1 MIEQDYFSEPQ
12 KEGSVGLGEYRI
24 EVARISEPGPTVEV
38 HNLFHRLY
46 SEPQERGTTSNPY
59 VAKYRRLRAK
69 VLPRFRGSQDDN
81 CVAGSVEYRY
91 WPSLKLGYI
100 ENAYVSA
107 EIRRKGLGVKLINFA
122 VNYMRRKGSHRIYA
136 FAVNSEGCGLLASA
150 GFAHEP
156 PEDPE
161 SPWRRWF
168 FYNIDQ
174 TN

>member
-1 MIEQDYFSEPQ
+1 MWQDGFSELQ
-12 KEGSVGLGEYRI
+12 REDSMDLGEYRI
-24 EVARISEPGPTVEV
+24 EVTRISEPGPTVEV

-46 SEPQERGTTSNPY
+46 SEPQERGTANPY
-59 VAKYRRLRAK
+59 VAKYRRLRARA
-69 VLPRFRGSQDDN
+69 LLRFGGNQGDN
-81 CVAGSVEYRY
+81 CVAGSVEYKY

-100 ENAYVSA
+100 ENVQVSS
-107 EIRRKGLGVKLINFA
+107 EMRRRGIGAKLIEFA

-156 PEDPE
+156 PEDPK
-161 SPWRRWF
+161 SLWRRWF
-168 FYNIDQ
+168 FYNIGQ

>member
-1 MIEQDYFSEPQ
+1 MIEQDYFSEPH
-12 KEGSVGLGEYRI
+12 KEDSVDLGKYRI
-24 EVARISEPGPTVEV
+24 EVTRISEPGPTIEV
-38 HNLFHRLY
+38 HSLFRRLY
-46 SEPQERGTTSNPY
+46 SEPQEHGETNPY

-69 VLPRFRGSQDDN
+69 VLPRFRGSQGDN

-122 VNYMRRKGSHRIYA
+122 VSYMRRKGSHRIYA
-136 FAVNSEGCGLLASA
+136 FAVNPEGCGLLASA
-150 GFAHEP
+150 GFAREP
-156 PEDPE
+156 PENPT
-161 SPWRRWF
+161 SLWRRWF
-168 FYNIDQ
+168 FYNINQ

>member
-1 MIEQDYFSEPQ
+1 MMWRDGFSELQ
-12 KEGSVGLGEYRI
+12 REDSVDLGEYRI
-24 EVARISEPGPTVEV
+24 EVTRISEPGPIVEV

-46 SEPQERGTTSNPY
+46 SEPQERGTANPY
-59 VAKYRRLRAK
+59 VAKYRRLRAR
-69 VLPRFRGSQDDN
+69 VLLRFGGSQGDN

-91 WPSLKLGYI
+91 WSCLKLGYI
-100 ENAYVSA
+100 ENVHVSS
-107 EIRRKGLGVKLINFA
+107 EMRRRGLGVKLINFA

-156 PEDPE
+156 PEDPK
-161 SPWRRWF
+161 SLWRRWF
-168 FYNIDQ
+168 FYNVGQ